1 MPSFAL
7 PIREFKVELVK
18 RRVSLYESHARRVA
32 RTVFKQIR
40 LQVSNGQS
48 PAIVTMQPMLEG
60 LVKQYGC
67 KRELVQ
73 YSVQCVKDLVTA
85 KSLQ

>member
-1 MPSFAL
+1 MPDMAL
-7 PIREFKVELVK
+7 PMQFFKKELLK

-40 LQVSNGQS
+40 LQVSNGAS

-67 KRELVQ
+67 KRELIP
-73 YSVQCVKDLVTA
+73 YSVQCVKDLVAA
-85 KSLQ
+85 KTLQ